1 MASSQDLTASAA
13 APAPGEPAGAA
24 TVRRLAT
31 LQVPRYTSYPT
42 AAEFAPLSSG
52 DDHRRWLSQLDG
64 REAISLYLH
73 VPYCRD
79 ICLYCGCHTKKTNR
93 EDTVEGYREA
103 LEREIRLVAGQFTA
117 RIPVARLHWGGG
129 TPSILGGDGLA
140 SVIAVL
146 REHFDFE
153 PGFEHAIELD
163 PRYVTPALAAAL
175 ASLGVNRAS
184 LGVQDVNPA
193 VQAAIGRLQPLSMVQ
208 GAVAALR
215 GAGISHL
222 NFDLIYGL
230 PLQSVESLR
239 KTCATVIAL
248 NPDRIAYYGYAHL
261 PERKAN
267 QRRID
272 AATLPDA
279 DARFDQ
285 AQAIAEEFQRHGYVK
300 IGIDHFAR
308 PDDPLAVAA
317 AEGRLHRNFQGYTD
331 DDRNILVAFGASAI
345 SEFHDGYVQ
354 NIVDVPTY
362 VRTVNAGT
370 IPSARGCR
378 IDAVDRTRARIIES
392 LLCQFRA
399 DLAALAPGED
409 FSEEFAL
416 LRPYIADGLA
426 RIDGAVVEVTPAG
439 RTVARVIASV
449 FDLYLRQRTGRFSV
463 AV

>member
-1 MASSQDLTASAA
+1 MASSTDTASTVLASGTADPAIAA
-13 APAPGEPAGAA
+13 A
-24 TVRRLAT
+24 VRRLAT

-42 AAEFAPLSSG
+42 AAEFAPLAGSE
-52 DDHRRWLSQLDG
+52 DHRRWLAQLDG
-64 REAISLYLH
+64 SEAISLYLH

-103 LEREIRLVAGQFTA
+103 LEREIRLAGSQLKT
-117 RIPVARLHWGGG
+117 RVPVARLHWGGG
-129 TPSILGGDGLA
+129 TPSILGGEGLA
-140 SVIAVL
+140 SVVAVL
-146 REHFDFE
+146 REHFEFE

-163 PRYVTPALAAAL
+163 PRYVTAELAAAL

-184 LGVQDVNPA
+184 LGVQDVNPL
-193 VQAAIGRLQPLSMVQ
+193 VQAAIGRLQPLSVVQ

-215 GAGISHL
+215 AAGINHL

-230 PLQSVESLR
+230 PLQTVESLR

-248 NPDRIAYYGYAHL
+248 RPDRIAYYGYAHL

-279 DARFDQ
+279 DARFEQ
-285 AQAIAEEFQRHGYVK
+285 AQTIAEEFQQHGYLK

-308 PDDPLAVAA
+308 PEDPLAKAA

-362 VRTVNAGT
+362 VRTVNSGT
-370 IPSARGCR
+370 MPSARGCR
-378 IDAVDRTRARIIES
+378 IDSVDRTRARIIES

-399 DLAALAPGED
+399 DLAALAPGES
-409 FSEEFAL
+409 FSEELAL
-416 LRPYIADGLA
+416 LQPFVADGLA
-426 RIDGAVVEVTPAG
+426 RIEGTAVVVTPPG
-439 RTVARVIASV
+439 RAVARVIASV